1 MKKNEFAVVLASDN
15 RGILPLSVT
24 VFSLLNTAGPDTFY
38 KVYILS
44 DGIDAGNRSKLEELA
59 APFDCRLEFIE
70 ISNILEEHDFPHTQQ
85 WPVPAW
91 GRVFIPELLKEEKGN
106 VLYLDIDVLVCRDL
120 TELFRTDLAG
130 RAVGVVF
137 ENFSKP
143 GSHFNERLDMPLS
156 CTGYFNSGVL
166 LMDVDVFRQKG
177 LVRAVLDYAVS
188 YRDRLTCPD
197 QDALNGALCELT
209 APLHPRRNWHDG
221 LTRRI
226 LKNDPAEKFWR
237 GVTPRQAV
245 EAALEPGILHYQ
257 GVHKPWRY
265 NWRYEGERYERVMR
279 DAGLLCGP
287 LPGRTPLAVLK
298 KYLYKPVYRM
308 TGNKI
313 LKLRERFD
321 EEDRG

>member
-209 APLHPRRNWHDG
+209 APLHPRWNWHDG

-265 NWRYEGERYERVMR
+265 
-279 DAGLLCGP
+279 
-287 LPGRTPLAVLK
+287 
-298 KYLYKPVYRM
+298 
-308 TGNKI
+308 
-313 LKLRERFD
+313 
-321 EEDRG
+321 